1 MPNIR
6 VVWPAVSLVPAQPE
20 HAAALAGFVTH
31 NLDHLRAFLPAVAA
45 LATVEDAALYL
56 HAATEWAA
64 QGDVLEWY
72 LFDGDT
78 LCGSIRVKDIDPF
91 DRKGKIGYFLGR
103 EYEGRGMMTA
113 SMRAVLGHC
122 FSTLQLNRIELRC
135 VATNAPSMTVAH
147 RLGFTREGTLRQ
159 DEWLNGAFVDQY
171 VYGLLR
177 AEFLGAGAQGGN
189 VKLSPHTSS
198 NTP

>member
-1 MPNIR
+1 MPDCYP
-6 VVWPAVSLVPAQPE
+6 VSPALSLVPAQIK

-31 NLDHLRAFLPAVAA
+31 NLDHLRAFLPAVAE
-45 LATVEDAALYL
+45 LATVEEAALYL

-72 LFDGDT
+72 LFDGDV
-78 LCGSIRVKDIDPF
+78 LCGSIRVKDIDLF
-91 DRKGKIGYFLGR
+91 DRKAKIGYFLGR
-103 EYEGRGMMTA
+103 QFEGRGMMTA

-122 FSTLQLNRIELRC
+122 FDSLRLNRIELHC
-135 VATNAPSMTVAH
+135 AATNAPSLAVAH
-147 RLGFTREGTLRQ
+147 RLGFTREGVLRQ

-177 AEFLGAGAQGGN
+177 AEFLGAGTQGGN

>member
-1 MPNIR
+1 MLS
-6 VVWPAVSLVPAQPE
+6 PAVSLVPAQPA

-45 LATVEDAALYL
+45 LATEADAAIYL

-72 LFDGDT
+72 LFDGDV

-91 DRKGKIGYFLGR
+91 DRKAKIGYFLGR

-122 FSTLQLNRIELRC
+122 FNTLQLNRIELRC
-135 VATNAPSMTVAH
+135 AATNVPSMAVAQ

-159 DEWLNGAFVDQY
+159 DEWLNGAFVDQC